1 MVNILIADDHP
12 VFRGGLRSILNKA
25 VDGARITEAGDMAA
39 VRHALDEDGAPDLL
53 VLDVYFPGFD
63 LDRDGPKLRSELPLT
78 PIAVV
83 SMISDQAAV
92 KTIMAMGVNGFISKS
107 VPPDAMATALKLVL
121 DGEVIVRQS
130 TGPQVNETMDHD
142 PLATLSPRQLDVLKL
157 ICRGQS
163 NKEIARALDI
173 SPFTV
178 RLHVSAMMAALDVSS
193 RSAAAA
199 LGTSR
204 GLS

>member
-12 VFRGGLRSILNKA
+12 VFRGGLRSILSKA
-25 VDGARITEAGDMAA
+25 IDGAEIIEAGDMAA
-39 VRHALDEDGAPDLL
+39 VRQALDEGGAPDLL

-63 LDRDGPKLRSELPLT
+63 LERDVPKLRSELPLT
-78 PIAVV
+78 AVAVV

-92 KTIMAMGVNGFISKS
+92 KSIMAMGVNGFISKS
-107 VPPDAMATALKLVL
+107 VPPDAMANALKLVL
-121 DGEVIVRQS
+121 EGEVIVRQS
-130 TGPQVNETMDHD
+130 TGPQVNEAMEHD

-178 RLHVSAMMAALDVSS
+178 RLHVSAMMASLEVSS

-199 LGTSR
+199 IGTSR